1 MLVILL
7 AVLILGF
14 VTSLLPFMYPNTVL
28 NVLGVFLNA
37 ILANLVAEWLPNVN
51 GILFSVVQGAPGL
64 TLIGVFAI
72 YGLPLMLVLVALRNR

>member
-7 AVLILGF
+7 AVLTLGF

-28 NVLGVFLNA
+28 NILGVFLNG
-37 ILANLVAEWLPNVN
+37 ILAQLVAEWLPNVN
-51 GILFSVVQGAPGL
+51 GILYSVVQGAPLL